1 MSHKQRIRQLETFQ
15 FETEPEL
22 KDYFIHL
29 NLIVDPE
36 TGKIFKYL
44 DWVKSHKN
52 DKNFRFYWLKET
64 EEEMAI
70 KNRIAELEKIQNK
83 NDPNKIEIFVKW
95 DDLHIDIKTGE
106 KLTDAEFLAR
116 YPDSKIITW
125 DDLPK
130 D

>member
-1 MSHKQRIRQLETFQ
+1 MNLKNRINQLEKFQ
-15 FETEPEL
+15 FETAPAV
-22 KDYFIHL
+22 KDYFFHL

-36 TGKIFKYL
+36 TGEIFKYH
-44 DWVKSHKN
+44 DWVNSHKN

-64 EEEMAI
+64 EDEMAI

-83 NDPNKIEIFVKW
+83 NDPNKIQIFVKW
-95 DDLHIDIKTGE
+95 DDFHIDIKTGE
-106 KLTDAEFLAR
+106 KLNDAEFLAR

-125 DDLPK
+125 DDIQK